1 MDQDDRPSN
10 SAPPQSPSC
19 LNCGAPLGGHFCASC
34 GQRHETH
41 PPTVGHLLGEVAE
54 TLTHADSRLWRT
66 IRLLISKPG
75 LLTVEFLAG
84 RRERY
89 LPPIRLYFILSFFF
103 FLLLAFESEKNVTRE
118 NSEFSGAVEK
128 CQQLTYRGP
137 FPEKI
142 EPRLR
147 DACVRTVQDLQQGG
161 ERLSHSFLQ
170 GLPKAMFILLPLFA
184 ALMSLFYWRPRRLY
198 AEYLLFLVHNHS
210 AAFLGMTIVN
220 LLDRVIPASYSG
232 YLIMLL
238 LGWLVWYC
246 YRGLRV
252 FQGQSRWR
260 TLAKLV
266 PMLLLYTIL
275 AVMILTLTGIASV
288 LSI

>member
-1 MDQDDRPSN
+1 MDQDERASN
-10 SAPPQSPSC
+10 PEPLLPPGC

-103 FLLLAFESEKNVTRE
+103 FLLLAFESEKNVTGG
-118 NSEFSGAVEK
+118 NAEFSGVVEK
-128 CQQLTYRGP
+128 CQQLNYSGP
-137 FPEKI
+137 FREKA

-161 ERLSHSFLQ
+161 ERLSQSLLQ
-170 GLPKAMFILLPLFA
+170 GLPKAMFMLLPLFA

-198 AEYLLFLVHNHS
+198 AEHLLFLVHNHS

-220 LLDRVIPASYSG
+220 LLDRVIPASYGG

-252 FQGQSRWR
+252 FHGQSRWR
-260 TLAKLV
+260 TLAKLL

-275 AVMILTLTGIASV
+275 AVMILTLTGIASA